1 MIYIFLF
8 SGRGGGWVGILRR
21 SKMPVTRR
29 RWNWNGIGM
38 ELNFFWGG
46 VGIVRR
52 IIIIIIFFLGGGW
65 VGIVRRSK
73 MPVTRR
79 EVKRSSEVGDLR
91 LSCKSYSWNFFFWG
105 GIGIVRRI
113 KMPVTCRRSKG
124 QVKSAFRKLCPVY

>member
-1 MIYIFLF
+1 MEWNEIFF
-8 SGRGGGWVGILRR
+8 GGGRDCEE
-21 SKMPVTRR
+21 
-29 RWNWNGIGM
+29 NYYYNY
-38 ELNFFWGG
+38 
-46 VGIVRR
+46 
-52 IIIIIIFFLGGGW
+52 FFLGGGW

-105 GIGIVRRI
+105 GGVGIVRRI

>member
-1 MIYIFLF
+1 
-8 SGRGGGWVGILRR
+8 
-21 SKMPVTRR
+21 
-29 RWNWNGIGM
+29 M
-38 ELNFFWGG
+38 ELEWNEIFFWGGG

-52 IIIIIIFFLGGGW
+52 IIIIIIFFGGGW

-91 LSCKSYSWNFFFWG
+91 LSCKSYSWNFFFLG